1 MRVLMVEDAT
11 DLAETVS
18 ARFARVGI
26 ACDLAATVTEAEDH
40 LAVQRYDAL
49 VLDINLPD
57 GSGTDLLRR
66 LRGGGDRTPVLM
78 LTALVSVDNRV
89 DALDLG
95 ADDYLVKPFD
105 QRELE
110 ARLRALVRREAA
122 QKSDTIQLGALSYSP
137 SQMSAT
143 LDGEKVTLTRR
154 EAALL
159 ELLVRFPE
167 QFLSKERLY
176 DGLFAFD
183 DADVGLNAIELYIAR
198 LRKRLAGSSVGIETQ
213 RGVGYRIVDRG

>member
-78 LTALVSVDNRV
+78 LTARG
-89 DALDLG
+89 DAAAG
-95 ADDYLVKPFD
+95 TSQADAVLAKPFANED
-105 QRELE
+105 
-110 ARLRALVRREAA
+110 LRALVRR
-122 QKSDTIQLGALSYSP
+122 
-137 SQMSAT
+137 M
-143 LDGEKVTLTRR
+143 
-154 EAALL
+154 
-159 ELLVRFPE
+159 
-167 QFLSKERLY
+167 
-176 DGLFAFD
+176 
-183 DADVGLNAIELYIAR
+183 
-198 LRKRLAGSSVGIETQ
+198 LA
-213 RGVGYRIVDRG
+213 